1 MKRLVAA
8 ILSCALL
15 GPMAHA
21 QQPLDVDALKTRSD
35 ARDRTATR
43 ALAEAYYAGSG
54 GVTQDFALAAQYFQ
68 RLSELGDVRAMT
80 TLGLMY
86 ARGIGVPKNMAEA
99 MNKWR
104 FAASQ
109 RTPDS
114 GAEYNLGVAYLRGD
128 GIPAD
133 EAQALHWLRRAASR
147 GHVLAQADLGV
158 MYMEGTGTAKDE
170 VQGAAWLIVAAERG
184 DAAAQERL
192 KLFSDRLSPAQV
204 DEAHKRA
211 NQWLKQP
218 DARR

>member
-1 MKRLVAA
+1 MTRTLVLLLAWITIATAA
-8 ILSCALL
+8 L
-15 GPMAHA
+15 A
-21 QQPLDVDALKTRSD
+21 QQPLDVAALKQRAD
-35 ARDRTATR
+35 ARDRNATR
-43 ALAEAYYAGSG
+43 ILAEAYYAGSG
-54 GVTQDFALAAQYFQ
+54 GVTQDFAQAAHYFQ

-86 ARGIGVPKNMAEA
+86 ARGIGVPKNMQEA

-114 GAEYNLGVAYLRGD
+114 GAEYNLGVAYLKGD
-128 GIPAD
+128 GIPVD
-133 EAQALHWLRRAASR
+133 EAQALHWLRRAAAR

-170 VQGAAWLIVAAERG
+170 TKGAAWLIVATERG

-192 KLFSDRLSPAQV
+192 KGYSDRLTADKL

-211 NQWLKQP
+211 NRWLKQP